1 MFNALDIAMD
11 ETAEEEEG
19 SYFPSILMAQI
30 LEGRQARRQLTSVI
44 PTLGRLMEAEQEF
57 EASLGSIMS

>member
-30 LEGRQARRQLTSVI
+30 LEGRQAQQLTSVI
-44 PTLGRLMEAEQEF
+44 PTLRRLMEVEQEF
-57 EASLGSIMS
+57 EATLGSIMS